1 MPNAQLYK
9 IGRFAKSFLFP
20 LSAPNFQP
28 ANTTYQ
34 KYSFGS
40 APGEESLLLP
50 GRLVLQNIASGLK
63 GEK

>member
-28 ANTTYQ
+28 ANTMYQ
-34 KYSFGS
+34 KYSS
-40 APGEESLLLP
+40 EARRATKTVPP